1 MTQYQDAQAPMTQQ
15 ENTLHLRIWVY
26 WIAAAAMLLMSL
38 SALFTANYLTALLAL
53 AFCLLLAANAWRS
66 QHSDTDEPARP
77 HLVNH
82 LIAGFLGLSTLAS
95 LIFIPNQVEEWC
107 YLFPLV
113 VFSIY
118 RLRLATTLTAIYAVL
133 VMFSLMQFY
142 AQPQK
147 VQIFFTF
154 LFCLALTLAFVYL
167 REIRE
172 QQLKPLR
179 RTDTLTLASTRE
191 YLSQD
196 LTKEIQRS
204 EREGTDLS
212 VLALA
217 IDPAVLAQYPHT
229 ELDNLLNRLGR
240 ILHENLR
247 LFDSYY
253 RYGEAEFVIILPHT
267 NTKNAMTTAEK
278 LRVQCKKQL
287 GTEQQPVTVSIG
299 VVGLNV
305 GDDSES
311 LIRMAHQALSV
322 AQARGSNQ
330 TCSHVDLAPNE
341 DGNHD

>member
-1 MTQYQDAQAPMTQQ
+1 MTRYQDAQAPMTQQ
-15 ENTLHLRIWVY
+15 ETTPHLQIRIY
-26 WIAAAAMLLMSL
+26 WIAAATMLVMAL
-38 SALFTANYLTALLAL
+38 SSLFTAHYLTALLSL
-53 AFCLLLAANAWRS
+53 IFGLLLFANGWIA
-66 QHSDTDEPARP
+66 QHTGSEELPP
-77 HLVNH
+77 PQLLNH
-82 LIAGFLGLSTLAS
+82 VTVGFLALSTLAS
-95 LIFIPNQVEEWC
+95 LLFMPNQVEEWC

-118 RLRLATTLTAIYAVL
+118 RLRLATTLTAGYAVL
-133 VMFSLMQFY
+133 VMFSLMHFY
-142 AQPQK
+142 EQPQK

-154 LFCLALTLAFVYL
+154 LLCLAMTLAFVYL
-167 REIRE
+167 REIRN

-191 YLSQD
+191 YLIQD

-204 EREGTDLS
+204 EREGSDLA

-217 IDPAVLAQYPHT
+217 IDPAVLTQYPHN
-229 ELDNLLNRLGR
+229 ELDSLLNRLGR

-253 RYGEAEFVIILPHT
+253 RYGEAEFIIVLPHT

-278 LRVQCKKQL
+278 LRLQCKKQL
-287 GTEQQPVTVSIG
+287 GTEQQPVTVSVG
-299 VVGLNV
+299 VVSLNV

-330 TCSHVDLAPNE
+330 TCSHVDLD
-341 DGNHD
+341 DGEEESHD

>member
-15 ENTLHLRIWVY
+15 ETTHHLRVRIY
-26 WIAAAAMLLMSL
+26 WIAAAAMLLMTL
-38 SALFTANYLTALLAL
+38 AALFAANYLTALLAL
-53 AFCLLLAANAWRS
+53 IFGLLLAANGWIN
-66 QHSDTDEPARP
+66 QHATTEDQPPA
-77 HLVNH
+77 HLLDHAIVS
-82 LIAGFLGLSTLAS
+82 FLGLSTLAS
-95 LIFIPNQVEEWC
+95 LIFMPNQVEEWC

-118 RLRLATTLTAIYAVL
+118 RLRLATTLTASYAVL

-142 AQPQK
+142 EQPQK

-154 LFCLALTLAFVYL
+154 LLCLAMTLAFVYL
-167 REIRE
+167 REVRN

-191 YLSQD
+191 YLSED
-196 LTKEIQRS
+196 LAKEIQRS
-204 EREGTDLS
+204 EREGTDLA

-217 IDPAVLAQYPHT
+217 IDPAVLTQYPHN
-229 ELDNLLNRLGR
+229 ELDSLLNQLGR

-267 NTKNAMTTAEK
+267 NTKNAMSTAEK
-278 LRVQCKKQL
+278 LRLQCKKQL
-287 GTEQQPVTVSIG
+287 GTEQQPVTVSVG
-299 VVGLNV
+299 VIGLNV
-305 GDDSES
+305 GDDSDS

-330 TCSHVDLAPNE
+330 TCSHVELDNGE
-341 DGNHD
+341 GDTHD